1 MSVAEVCAS
10 SGGVLLIIMTIV
22 QVSPIKI
29 NPWSWLARKIGKAIN
44 GEIID
49 RVDKL
54 DRDLSALRAE
64 SKERE
69 ATTCRSRILL
79 FGDEILHGV
88 YHSKEHFDQTLLDIK
103 FYEDY
108 CDTHKEF
115 RNNIAVATIERIKQV
130 YTECMRE
137 NSFL

>member
-1 MSVAEVCAS
+1 MTLAELCAG
-10 SGGVLLIIMTIV
+10 SGGAVLLIMTIV

-29 NPWSWLARKIGKAIN
+29 NPWSWIARKIGNAIN
-44 GEIID
+44 SEIID
-49 RVDKL
+49 KVDKL

-64 SKERE
+64 SEERE
-69 ATTCRSRILL
+69 AITCRSRILL
-79 FGDEILHGV
+79 FGDEILHDV
-88 YHSKEHFDQTLLDIK
+88 HHSKEHFDQILLDIK

-108 CDTHKEF
+108 CDAHKKF

-130 YTECMRE
+130 YKTCLKD